1 MKALQITSW
10 KHSPELIEVD
20 EPEARPGEVVVRIG
34 GAGACHSDLHLLHEF
49 DSGMLPFEPPFT
61 LGHENAGWVHALGAG
76 VTWLE
81 IGQPVAVYGSWGC
94 GSCKRCRQGI
104 ENYCERQTEI
114 GVYGGGLGLDGG
126 MARLMRVPSSRL
138 LVPLERLAP
147 VEAAPL
153 TDAGLTPY
161 HAIRR
166 SLHLLPPGST
176 AVVVGVGGLG
186 HLAVQMLRALTA
198 ATVVAIDPRDSARQL
213 AKDGGADVTL
223 APGPDAI
230 EHVRHATKGAGAD
243 VVVDLVGSD
252 STLQMAAA
260 MSRPMGHVTLV
271 GLAGGSVPFSFFSQ
285 PYEVS
290 LATTYWGTL
299 PELMEVIAL
308 AEAGRIT
315 PQIERFDLD
324 EAALV
329 YERLAAGE
337 IAGRAVVVP

>member
-10 KHSPELIEVD
+10 KHAPEAVEVD
-20 EPEARPGEVVVRIG
+20 EPEPGPGEVVVKIG

-49 DSGMLPFEPPFT
+49 EAGMLPFEPPFT

-76 VTWLE
+76 VGWLE
-81 IGQPVAVYGSWGC
+81 VGQPVAVYGSWGC
-94 GSCKRCRQGI
+94 GTCKRCREGM
-104 ENYCERQTEI
+104 ENYCERQAEI

-126 MARLMRVPSSRL
+126 MAKLMRVPSARL
-138 LVPLERLAP
+138 LVPLTRLDPA
-147 VEAAPL
+147 EAAPL

-186 HLAVQMLRALTA
+186 HLAVQMLRVLTA
-198 ATVVAIDPRDSARQL
+198 ATVIAVDPRESARQL
-213 AKDGGADVTL
+213 AKDGGADLAL
-223 APGPDAI
+223 APGSEAI
-230 EHVRHATKGAGAD
+230 EHVRDTTKGAGAD
-243 VVVDLVGSD
+243 LVVDVVGSD
-252 STLQMAAA
+252 ETLQMATA

-290 LATTYWGTL
+290 LATTYWGTI

-308 AEAGRIT
+308 AEAGHLH
-315 PQIERFDLD
+315 PQIERFGLD
-324 EAALV
+324 EAAQV